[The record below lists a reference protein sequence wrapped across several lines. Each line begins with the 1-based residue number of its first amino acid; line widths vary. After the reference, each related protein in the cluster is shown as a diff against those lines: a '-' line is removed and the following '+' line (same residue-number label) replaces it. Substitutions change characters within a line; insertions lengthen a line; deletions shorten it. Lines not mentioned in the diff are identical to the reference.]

1 MKIGQGLKMAMKS
14 IMANKMRSFLTML
27 GIIIGVSSVIAL
39 VGIGQGTSRRV
50 TEQVQALGTNLLTVN
65 ILGRGGTSTL
75 SYEQAAEF
83 ADIEGV
89 EYAAP
94 YSVSSATVKY
104 GTTGITVSVVGTNA
118 DYFGLRGY
126 EMAAGRFVAQI
137 DLDFRQKIAV
147 LGAATAEE
155 LFGFADPVGEYVR
168 INGTRYKV
176 VGLLAEKGSSSA
188 GSYDEI
194 VVIPLTTAER
204 AFQSRGVRT
213 VYIQAESVDRLDA
226 VQEEVEARLSE
237 MFRGQTNAY
246 RVFNQ
251 QDMLETVAS
260 VSDTL
265 SLALGGIAGISLLV
279 GGIGIMNIMLV
290 SVTERTREI
299 GIRKAIG
306 AKKRDILIQF
316 LIEAV
321 TISALGGLLG
331 VGLGMAGGWAA
342 SSLIRIDVVHS
353 GDMIALALGFSVLIG
368 IVFGIYP
375 ANKAAKLNPIDA
387 LRYE

>member
-1 MKIGQGLKMAMKS
+1 MKLGQGLKMALKS

-27 GIIIGVSSVIAL
+27 GIIIGVSSVIVL
-39 VGIGQGTSRRV
+39 VGIGQGASSRIE
-50 TEQVQALGTNLLTVN
+50 EQVRALGTNLLTVN
-65 ILGRGGTSTL
+65 ILGRGDTSTL
-75 SYEQAAEF
+75 SYEQAVAF

-94 YSVSSATVKY
+94 YNSNSATVKY
-104 GTTGITVSVVGTNA
+104 GTNDVTVNVVGTNA
-118 DYFGLRGY
+118 DYFYLRGY
-126 EMAAGRFVAQI
+126 GLAAGRFVAQI

-155 LFGFADPVGEYVR
+155 LFGFANPVGEYVK
-168 INGTRYKV
+168 INGTRFKV
-176 VGLLAEKGSSSA
+176 VGLLAEKGSSA
-188 GSYDEI
+188 FGSYDEI
-194 VVIPLTTAER
+194 VIIPLTTAER
-204 AFQSRGVRT
+204 TFRSRGVRSI
-213 VYIQAESVDRLDA
+213 YIQAASVDRLDA
-226 VQEEVEARLSE
+226 IQEEAEARLAE
-237 MFRGQTNAY
+237 MFRGQENAY

-251 QDMLETVAS
+251 EDMLETAS
-260 VSDTL
+260 SISDTL

-299 GIRKAIG
+299 GIRKAVG

-331 VGLGMAGGWAA
+331 LGLGFAGGWAV
-342 SSLIRIDVVHS
+342 SSLLRIDVVHS

-368 IVFGIYP
+368 VAFGIYP
-375 ANKAAKLNPIDA
+375 ANKAAKLKPVDA
-387 LRYE
+387 LRFE

>member
-1 MKIGQGLKMAMKS
+1 MKIGQGFKMALKS

-27 GIIIGVSSVIAL
+27 GIIIGVSSVITL
-39 VGIGQGTSRRV
+39 VGIGQGTSKRI
-50 TEQVQALGTNLLTVN
+50 TDQMQALGTNLLTVN
-65 ILGRGGTSTL
+65 ILGRGSTSTL
-75 SYEQAAEF
+75 TSEQAFAF

-89 EYAAP
+89 KYSAP
-94 YSVSSATVKY
+94 HSSHNATVKY
-104 GTTGITVSVVGTNA
+104 GTTGVSVNVVGTNA
-118 DYFGLRGY
+118 DYFHLRGY
-126 EMAAGRFVAQI
+126 ELAAGRFIAQI

-147 LGAATAEE
+147 LGASTAED
-155 LFGFADPVGEYVR
+155 LFGYANPVGEYVR
-168 INGTRYKV
+168 INGTRFKV
-176 VGLLAEKGSSSA
+176 VGLLAEKGSSVM

-194 VVIPLTTAER
+194 VIIPLTTAER
-204 AFQSRGVRT
+204 MFQSRGIRNI
-213 VYIQAESVDRLDA
+213 YIQAESSDKLEA
-226 VQEEVEARLSE
+226 VQEAVEANLSDL
-237 MFRGQTNAY
+237 FRGQEDAY

-251 QDMLETVAS
+251 EEMLETVTS

-321 TISALGGLLG
+321 TISLLGGLLG
-331 VGLGMAGGWAA
+331 VGFGMAGGRAVSA
-342 SSLIRIDVVHS
+342 LIQIDVVHS
-353 GDMIALALGFSVLIG
+353 ADMIALALGFSMLIG
-368 IVFGIYP
+368 VVFGIYP
-375 ANKAAKLNPIDA
+375 ANKAAMLKPIDA
-387 LRYE
+387 LRFE

>member
-1 MKIGQGLKMAMKS
+1 MQS
-14 IMANKMRSFLTML
+14 
-27 GIIIGVSSVIAL
+27 
-39 VGIGQGTSRRV
+39 
-50 TEQVQALGTNLLTVN
+50 LGTNLLTVN
-65 ILGRGGTSTL
+65 ILGRGDTSTL
-75 SYEQAAEF
+75 TYEQALAL

-94 YSVSSATVKY
+94 FSSNNASVKY
-104 GTTGITVSVVGTNA
+104 GTTSVTVNVVGTNA
-118 DYFGLRGY
+118 DYFFLRGY

-137 DLDFRQKIAV
+137 DLEFRQKIAV
-147 LGAATAEE
+147 LGASTAED

-176 VGLLAEKGSSSA
+176 VGLLAEKGSSA
-188 GSYDEI
+188 MGSYDEI
-194 VVIPLTTAER
+194 VIIPLTTAER
-204 AFQSRGVRT
+204 TFRSKGVRN
-213 VYIQAESVDRLDA
+213 VYIQAESIDRLDA
-226 VQEEVEARLSE
+226 VQEEVEAKLAVI
-237 MFRGQTNAY
+237 FRNKENAY

-251 QDMLETVAS
+251 EDMLETVAS
-260 VSDTL
+260 VTGTL

-306 AKKRDILIQF
+306 AKKRDILVQF

-331 VGLGMAGGWAA
+331 VGLGFAGGTAA
-342 SSLIRIDVVHS
+342 SALIRIDVVHS

-368 IVFGIYP
+368 VVFGIYP
-375 ANKAAKLNPIDA
+375 AHKAANLKPIDA